1 MIPKPS
7 SSPRAYVGNTVTPM
21 LRAVLLADLVDSTA
35 FIESFGDARAAVALQ
50 RLDLQIRDLLEFT
63 GGRLIDKA
71 DGLLAIFERP
81 IQAVDF
87 ALRYQQAL
95 RHFSSSEGSTLTAR
109 VGIHVGEVMTWS
121 NTDQAV
127 AAGAKPLEVEGLAKP
142 VAARL
147 MSLALPGQI
156 LISSMAQSLAQRAQ
170 AELGERTSRLR
181 WMVHGRYRFKGV
193 PAPLLV
199 HEVGEVG
206 FAPLVEPPSGQ
217 KVWREL
223 PVWRRPPVVAAEILL
238 FLLVSA
244 FYGYSVLRSPPAI
257 AFSERDWVVI
267 GDMSNFTA
275 DPRLEESLETAF
287 RIGLEQ
293 SRFVNIVPDMK
304 VRSALERMGRGNQ
317 TTIDRA
323 IGSEIAIREGA
334 RVLLLPTVA
343 EVGGKLRVS
352 VEVVDPNTQSTVYAQ
367 TAEGRGINSLLGSLD
382 AVAVGMREKFGESV
396 KDIEAGNKPLPEAT
410 TRDLNA
416 LRAYSL
422 GQKLRG
428 EGRLEEAIA
437 LHEEAI
443 KLDPNFAMAVIGLAK
458 LRLASGDD
466 QEYYRLLG
474 KAKALRSRLTH
485 REMLFLDGN
494 LATYGP
500 APEALAKWRLLAG
513 LYPDEYQGYYNYSL
527 TSWYHSYRYN
537 EALEYLRP
545 ALVARNPR
553 LRSAYY
559 LQGVLQMI
567 IEQPAD
573 ALASFQTYQSLG
585 GAGFNRHHAEAFAA
599 MRRFDEAERQQAS
612 QRRTNVANSDFP
624 QRVDEAI
631 FPLDRGRWD
640 EGTAAMSRLVEG
652 SHVASPDTERRM
664 QLMQL
669 SLRAIAGDDRLEGD
683 LGRFVDS
690 QSKWVD
696 QGSEITQIG
705 DVFSILMAGVI
716 ATANGDPALGRRA
729 LALVRPRALQSGYPA
744 LVNAVAMLETE
755 LLIGEGNP
763 DGAVER
769 LQPLHDGNELYLS
782 HEVMMRALAASGRKL
797 EAAKEAEWLSSHR
810 GRAYGEFNID
820 QVMNASN
827 VVHSNLALLSGAEYL
842 TAAGQ
847 LEPARARLADFLRY
861 WPNARTTPFLRDRL
875 RKLDK
880 AQAPAVAPI
889 ASAAGRA

>member
-7 SSPRAYVGNTVTPM
+7 SSPRASVGSTVTPM

-35 FIESFGDARAAVALQ
+35 FIERFGDARAAVALQ

-121 NTDQAV
+121 NPDQAI

-142 VAARL
+142 IAARL

-170 AELGERTSRLR
+170 AELGERTHRLR

-238 FLLVSA
+238 FLLVGG
-244 FYGYSVLRSPPAI
+244 FYAYSVLRSPPAV

-275 DPRLEESLETAF
+275 DPRLEDSLETAF

-293 SRFVNIVPDMK
+293 SRFVNIVPELK
-304 VRSALERMGRGNQ
+304 VRSALERMGRGSQ
-317 TTIDRA
+317 TSIDRA

-343 EVGGKLRVS
+343 EVGGNLRVS
-352 VEVVDPNTQSTVYAQ
+352 IEVVDPNTQATVYAQ

-382 AVAVGMREKFGESV
+382 TVAAGMREKFGESV
-396 KDIEAGNKPLPEAT
+396 KEIEAGSKPLPEAT
-410 TRDLNA
+410 TSNLNA

-428 EGRLEEAIA
+428 EGRMEEAIA
-437 LHEEAI
+437 LQEEAI
-443 KLDPNFAMAVIGLAK
+443 RLDPDFAMAYIGLAK
-458 LRLASGDD
+458 LRLGTGDD
-466 QEYYRLLG
+466 AGYYRLLE
-474 KAKALRSRLTH
+474 KAKSLRSRLTH
-485 REMLFLDGN
+485 RETLFLDAT
-494 LATYGP
+494 LATYQP
-500 APEALAKWRLLAG
+500 ASEALARWRLLTEM
-513 LYPDEYQGYYNYSL
+513 YPDEYQGYYNYGL
-527 TSWYHSYRYN
+527 TSWYHSYQYKG
-537 EALEYLRP
+537 ALDFLRP
-545 ALVARNPR
+545 ALAARNPR

-559 LQGVLQMI
+559 LQGTLQLI
-567 IEQPAD
+567 DGQYNE
-573 ALASFQTYQSLG
+573 ALASFQTHESLG
-585 GAGFNRHHAEAFAA
+585 GAGYNRQHAEAFAA
-599 MRRFDEAERQQAS
+599 MRRFDEAEKMLAS
-612 QRRTNVANSDFP
+612 QKLTNVANTDFP
-624 QRVDEAI
+624 LRAAEAI
-631 FPLDRGRWD
+631 FPLDRGRWA
-640 EGTAAMSRLVEG
+640 EGMAAVERLMQASREIT
-652 SHVASPDTERRM
+652 PDTERRTH
-664 QLMQL
+664 LMQL
-669 SLRAIAGDDRLEGD
+669 SLRSISPDARLNQD
-683 LGRFVDS
+683 LAEFVTS
-690 QSKWVD
+690 QGKWVD
-696 QGSEITQIG
+696 GGTELARIG
-705 DVFSILMAGVI
+705 DVFSVLMAGVF
-716 ATANGDPALGRRA
+716 ATENGDPAQGRRA
-729 LALVRPRALQSGYPA
+729 LAMVKTRALESGYPA
-744 LVNAVAMLETE
+744 LVNAVAMLEAV
-755 LLIGEGNP
+755 LLIDQGKPER
-763 DGAVER
+763 AVEM

-782 HEVMMRALAASGRKL
+782 HSVMMRALAASGRNV
-797 EAAKEAEWLSSHR
+797 EAAKEADWLSSHR

-820 QVMNASN
+820 LTLNGAN
-827 VVHSNLALLSGAEYL
+827 VVQSNLALLSGAEYL
-842 TAAGQ
+842 VAAKR
-847 LEPARARLADFLRY
+847 LEPARARLEDFLRS
-861 WPNARTTPFLRDRL
+861 WPNARTTPFLRSRL
-875 RKLDK
+875 EKLDS
-880 AQAPAVAPI
+880 ALATAPA
-889 ASAAGRA
+889 RKT

>member
-1 MIPKPS
+1 
-7 SSPRAYVGNTVTPM
+7 M

-35 FIESFGDARAAVALQ
+35 FIERFGDARAAVALQ

-109 VGIHVGEVMTWS
+109 VGIHVGELMTWS
-121 NTDQAV
+121 NSDDAV

-170 AELGERTSRLR
+170 AELGERTHRLR

-238 FLLVSA
+238 FLLVGG
-244 FYGYSVLRSPPAI
+244 FYAYSVLRSPPAV

-275 DPRLEESLETAF
+275 DPRLEDSLETAF

-293 SRFVNIVPDMK
+293 SRFVNIVPELK
-304 VRSALERMGRGNQ
+304 VRSALDRMGRGTQ
-317 TTIDRA
+317 TSIDRA

-352 VEVVDPNTQSTVYAQ
+352 IEVVNPNTQATVYAES
-367 TAEGRGINSLLGSLD
+367 AEGRGVESLLGSLD
-382 AVAVGMREKFGESV
+382 TVATNMRERFGESV
-396 KDIEAGNKPLPEAT
+396 KDIEAGSKPLPEAT

-416 LRAYSL
+416 LRAYSV
-422 GQKLRG
+422 GQKARRD
-428 EGRLEEAIA
+428 GRLEEAAA
-437 LHEEAI
+437 LQEEAI
-443 KLDPNFAMAVIGLAK
+443 KLDPNFAMAYIELAR
-458 LRLASGDD
+458 LRLGMGDD
-466 QEYYRLLG
+466 LAYYRLLD
-474 KAKALRSRLTH
+474 KAKSLRSRLTH
-485 REMLFLDGN
+485 REMLFLD
-494 LATYGP
+494 ASIAKYD
-500 APEALAKWRLLAG
+500 AAAESLAKWRLLTE
-513 LYPDEYQGYYNYSL
+513 LYPDEYMAYYNYSL
-527 TSWYHSYRYN
+527 SSWQHSYQYER
-537 EALEYLRP
+537 ALEFLRP

-553 LRSAYY
+553 MRSAYY
-559 LQGVLQMI
+559 LQGVLQLI
-567 IEQPAD
+567 NEQYSD
-573 ALASFQTYQSLG
+573 ALASFQTYDSLG
-585 GAGFNRHHAEAFAA
+585 GIGYNRQHAEAFAA
-599 MRRFDEAERQQAS
+599 LRRYDEAEKVLAS
-612 QRRTNVANSDFP
+612 QKPTSVSNLDFP
-624 QRVDEAI
+624 LRAAEAI

-640 EGTAAMSRLVEG
+640 EGMTAMEVLLK
-652 SHVASPDTERRM
+652 ASSQVTPDTERRTR
-664 QLMQL
+664 LMQL
-669 SLRAIAGDDRLEGD
+669 SLRAFSPDPSLNSDLAAFVSSQAKWLDGPSPVVRVGDT
-683 LGRFVDS
+683 FQV
-690 QSKWVD
+690 
-696 QGSEITQIG
+696 
-705 DVFSILMAGVI
+705 LMAGVI
-716 ATANGDPALGRRA
+716 AAENGDSA
-729 LALVRPRALQSGYPA
+729 LARRVLAMGKDQAMASGYPA
-744 LVNAVAMLETE
+744 LVNAVGMIESA
-755 LLIGEGNP
+755 LLIN
-763 DGAVER
+763 DGKAEAAVEK

-782 HEVMMRALAASGRKL
+782 HALLMRALAASGRNV
-797 EAAKEAEWLSSHR
+797 EAAREAEWLARHR

-820 QVMNASN
+820 HSLNAAN
-827 VVHSNLALLSGAEYL
+827 VVQSNLALLSGAEYL
-842 TAAGQ
+842 VAAKQ
-847 LEPARARLADFLRY
+847 LEPARARLQSFLSA
-861 WPNARTTPFLRDRL
+861 WPNARTTPFLRARME
-875 RKLDK
+875 KLD
-880 AQAPAVAPI
+880 AALAPPAVA
-889 ASAAGRA
+889 RKT

>member
-7 SSPRAYVGNTVTPM
+7 SSPRASVGSTVTPM

-35 FIESFGDARAAVALQ
+35 FIERFGDARAAVALQ

-95 RHFSSSEGSTLTAR
+95 RHFSSSEGYTLTAR

-121 NTDQAV
+121 NPDQAI

-142 VAARL
+142 IAARL

-170 AELGERTSRLR
+170 AELGERSQRLR

-223 PVWRRPPVVAAEILL
+223 PVWRRPPVVVAEILL
-238 FLLVSA
+238 FLLVGG
-244 FYGYSVLRSPPAI
+244 FYAYSVLRSPPAV
-257 AFSERDWVVI
+257 AFGERDWVVI

-275 DPRLEESLETAF
+275 DPRLEDSLETAF

-293 SRFVNIVPDMK
+293 SRFVNIVPELK
-304 VRSALERMGRGNQ
+304 VQSALERMGRDSQ
-317 TTIDRA
+317 TSIDRA

-334 RVLLLPTVA
+334 RGLLLPTVA

-352 VEVVDPNTQSTVYAQ
+352 VEVVDPNTQATVYAQ
-367 TAEGRGINSLLGSLD
+367 TAEGRGVNSLLASLD
-382 AVAVGMREKFGESV
+382 TVAVGMREKFGESV
-396 KDIEAGNKPLPEAT
+396 KDIEAGSKPLPEAT

-422 GQKLRG
+422 GQKLRS

-443 KLDPNFAMAVIGLAK
+443 KLDPNFAMAFIGLGK
-458 LRLASGDD
+458 LCLASGDD
-466 QEYYRLLG
+466 AEYFRLLG

-485 REMLFLDGN
+485 REMLFLDAN

-527 TSWYHSYRYN
+527 TSWFHSYRYK

-545 ALVARNPR
+545 AMVARNPR

-559 LQGVLQMI
+559 LQGVLQTI
-567 IEQPAD
+567 LEQTGD

-585 GAGFNRHHAEAFAA
+585 GADFNRHHAEAFAT
-599 MRRFDEAERQQAS
+599 MRRFDEAEKQQA
-612 QRRTNVANSDFP
+612 
-624 QRVDEAI
+624 
-631 FPLDRGRWD
+631 
-640 EGTAAMSRLVEG
+640 
-652 SHVASPDTERRM
+652 
-664 QLMQL
+664 
-669 SLRAIAGDDRLEGD
+669 LRSEEHTSELQ
-683 LGRFVDS
+683 S
-690 QSKWVD
+690 QS
-696 QGSEITQIG
+696 
-705 DVFSILMAGVI
+705 
-716 ATANGDPALGRRA
+716 
-729 LALVRPRALQSGYPA
+729 
-744 LVNAVAMLETE
+744 
-755 LLIGEGNP
+755 
-763 DGAVER
+763 
-769 LQPLHDGNELYLS
+769 
-782 HEVMMRALAASGRKL
+782 
-797 EAAKEAEWLSSHR
+797 
-810 GRAYGEFNID
+810 
-820 QVMNASN
+820 
-827 VVHSNLALLSGAEYL
+827 
-842 TAAGQ
+842 
-847 LEPARARLADFLRY
+847 
-861 WPNARTTPFLRDRL
+861 
-875 RKLDK
+875 
-880 AQAPAVAPI
+880 
-889 ASAAGRA
+889 

>member
-1 MIPKPS
+1 
-7 SSPRAYVGNTVTPM
+7 M

-121 NTDQAV
+121 NSDHAV

-170 AELGERTSRLR
+170 AELGERTHRLR
-181 WMVHGRYRFKGV
+181 WLVHGRYRFKGV

-217 KVWREL
+217 KAWREL

-238 FLLVSA
+238 FLLVGG
-244 FYGYSVLRSPPAI
+244 FYAYSVLRSPPAV

-275 DPRLEESLETAF
+275 DPRLEDSLETAF

-293 SRFVNIVPDMK
+293 SRFVNIVPELK
-304 VRSALERMGRGNQ
+304 VRSALDRMGRGNQ
-317 TTIDRA
+317 TSIDRA

-343 EVGGKLRVS
+343 EVGGNLRVS
-352 VEVVDPNTQSTVYAQ
+352 VEVVDPNTQATVYAE
-367 TAEGRGINSLLGSLD
+367 TAEGRGVESLLGSLD
-382 AVAVGMREKFGESV
+382 TVATNMREKFGESV
-396 KDIEAGNKPLPEAT
+396 RDIEAGSKPLPEAT

-428 EGRLEEAIA
+428 EGRIEDASGLYEEAIR
-437 LHEEAI
+437 
-443 KLDPNFAMAVIGLAK
+443 LDPDFALAYLGLAR
-458 LRLASGDD
+458 LRLGAGDD
-466 QEYYRLLG
+466 AGYYRLLE
-474 KAKALRSRLTH
+474 KAKSLRSRLTH
-485 REMLFLDGN
+485 REMLFLD
-494 LATYGP
+494 ATLSNYNA
-500 APEALAKWRLLAG
+500 APEALAKWRLLTEM
-513 LYPDEYQGYYNYSL
+513 YPDEYQGYYHYSL
-527 TSWYHSYRYN
+527 ASWHHSYRYKS
-537 EALEYLRP
+537 ALEFLKP
-545 ALVARNPR
+545 ALAGRNPR

-559 LQGVLQMI
+559 LQGTLQMI
-567 IEQPAD
+567 EGQYTD
-573 ALASFQTYQSLG
+573 SLASFQTYESLG
-585 GAGFNRHHAEAFAA
+585 GIGYNRQHAEAFAVL
-599 MRRFDEAERQQAS
+599 RRYDEAERLLAS
-612 QRRTNVANSDFP
+612 QKPTRVANNDFP
-624 QRVDEAI
+624 LRATEAT

-640 EGTAAMSRLVEG
+640 EGMTAMEDLLK
-652 SHVASPDTERRM
+652 ASAAVTPDTERRTR
-664 QLMQL
+664 LTQL
-669 SLRAIAGDDRLEGD
+669 SRRAFAPDANLDRD
-683 LGRFVDS
+683 LAAFVSS
-690 QSKWVD
+690 QAKWIDGPSQIVR
-696 QGSEITQIG
+696 IG
-705 DVFSILMAGVI
+705 DTFSLLMAGAI
-716 ATANGDPALGRRA
+716 AAENGDSALARKA
-729 LALVRPRALQSGYPA
+729 LALGKAPAQASGFPA
-744 LVNAVAMLETE
+744 LVNAVGMLEAA
-755 LLIGEGNP
+755 LLVKEGKP
-763 DGAVER
+763 EAAVER

-782 HEVMMRALAASGRKL
+782 HALLMRALAASGRNV
-797 EAAKEAEWLSSHR
+797 EAAREAEWLAKHR
-810 GRAYGEFNID
+810 GRAYAEFNID
-820 QVMNASN
+820 QSLNTAN
-827 VVHSNLALLSGAEYL
+827 VVQSNLALLSGAEYL
-842 TAAGQ
+842 VAAKQ
-847 LEPARARLADFLRY
+847 PERARALLDSFLGA
-861 WPNARTTPFLRDRL
+861 WPNARTTPFLSDRME
-875 RKLDK
+875 KLDAALK
-880 AQAPAVAPI
+880 PAAL
-889 ASAAGRA
+889 ARRT

>member
-7 SSPRAYVGNTVTPM
+7 SSPRASVGSTVTPM

-35 FIESFGDARAAVALQ
+35 FIERFGDARAALALQ

-109 VGIHVGEVMTWS
+109 VGIHVGELMTWS
-121 NTDQAV
+121 NTDHAV

-142 VAARL
+142 IAARL

-156 LISSMAQSLAQRAQ
+156 LVSSMAQSLAQRAQ
-170 AELGERTSRLR
+170 AELGERTHRLR

-238 FLLVSA
+238 FLLVGG
-244 FYGYSVLRSPPAI
+244 FYAYSVLRSPPAV

-275 DPRLEESLETAF
+275 DPRLEDSLETAF

-293 SRFVNIVPDMK
+293 SRFVNIVPELK
-304 VRSALERMGRGNQ
+304 VRSALDRMGRSNQ
-317 TTIDRA
+317 TSIDRV

-343 EVGGKLRVS
+343 EVGGKMRVS
-352 VEVVDPNTQSTVYAQ
+352 IEVVDPNTQATVYAES
-367 TAEGRGINSLLGSLD
+367 AEGRGVQSLLGSLD
-382 AVAVGMREKFGESV
+382 TVATNMRERFGESV
-396 KDIEAGNKPLPEAT
+396 KDIEAGSKPLPEAT
-410 TRDLNA
+410 TSDLNA

-443 KLDPNFAMAVIGLAK
+443 KLDPNFAMAYIGLAK
-458 LRLASGDD
+458 LRLAAGDD
-466 QEYYRLLG
+466 QAYYRLLA
-474 KAKALRSRLTH
+474 KAKLLRSRLTH
-485 REMLFLDGN
+485 REMLFLDAN

-500 APEALAKWRLLAG
+500 ASEALAKWRLLSS

-527 TSWYHSYRYN
+527 TSWYHSFRYK
-537 EALEYLRP
+537 EAQDFLRP

-559 LQGVLQMI
+559 LQGVLQLI
-567 IEQPAD
+567 GEQPAE
-573 ALASFQTYQSLG
+573 ALASFQTYESLG
-585 GAGFNRHHAEAFAA
+585 GVGYNRNHAEAFAVL
-599 MRRFDEAERQQAS
+599 RRYDEAEKLLAT
-612 QRRTNVANSDFP
+612 QRRTNVANSDIP
-624 QRVDEAI
+624 MRADEVL

-640 EGTAAMSRLVEG
+640 EGMAAMARLVVDSRG
-652 SHVASPDTERRM
+652 ASPDTVRRM
-664 QLMQL
+664 RLMQL
-669 SLRAIAGDDRLEGD
+669 SLLAISGDSHLTPDLQAFVANQSRWLEKGTA
-683 LGRFVDS
+683 LTR
-690 QSKWVD
+690 
-696 QGSEITQIG
+696 IG
-705 DVFSILMAGVI
+705 DTFSVLVAGAL

-729 LALVRPRALQSGYPA
+729 LALAKARALQAGYPSMT
-744 LVNAVAMLETE
+744 NAVAMLEVE
-755 LLIGEGNP
+755 LLIEQGKPER
-763 DGAVER
+763 AVEI

-782 HEVMMRALAASGRKL
+782 HEVMMRALAASGRNL
-797 EAAKEAEWLSSHR
+797 EAAKEAAWLSNHR
-810 GRAYGEFNID
+810 GRAYAEFNID
-820 QVMNASN
+820 QVSNGAN
-827 VVHSNLALLSGAEYL
+827 VVYSNLGLLSGAEFL
-842 TAAGQ
+842 AAAKQ
-847 LEPARARLADFLRY
+847 LEPARVRRDEFLRN
-861 WPNARTTPFLRDRL
+861 WPNARTTPFLQARL
-875 RKLDK
+875 ERLDAALEAPPARK
-880 AQAPAVAPI
+880 
-889 ASAAGRA
+889 S

>member
-1 MIPKPS
+1 MIPQPS
-7 SSPRAYVGNTVTPM
+7 SSPRASVGSTVTPM

-35 FIESFGDARAAVALQ
+35 FIERFGDARAAEALQ

-121 NTDQAV
+121 NSAHAV

-170 AELGERTSRLR
+170 AELGERTHRLR

-223 PVWRRPPVVAAEILL
+223 PVWRRPPVLVAEILL
-238 FLLVSA
+238 FLLVGG
-244 FYGYSVLRSPPAI
+244 FYAYSVLRSPPAV

-275 DPRLEESLETAF
+275 DPRLEDSLETAF

-293 SRFVNIVPDMK
+293 SRFVNIVPELK
-304 VRSALERMGRGNQ
+304 VRSALDRMGRGEQ
-317 TTIDRA
+317 TSIDRA

-352 VEVVDPNTQSTVYAQ
+352 IEVVDPNTQATVYAES
-367 TAEGRGINSLLGSLD
+367 AEGRGVASLLGSLD
-382 AVAVGMREKFGESV
+382 TVATNMREKFGESV
-396 KDIEAGNKPLPEAT
+396 KDIEAGSKPLPEAT
-410 TRDLNA
+410 TSNLNA
-416 LRAYSL
+416 LRAFSM

-428 EGRLEEAIA
+428 EGRIDEAMG
-437 LHEEAI
+437 LYEEAI
-443 KLDPNFAMAVIGLAK
+443 KLDPEFALAYIGLAR
-458 LRLASGDD
+458 LRLGAGDD
-466 QEYYRLLG
+466 VGYYRLLE
-474 KAKALRSRLTH
+474 KAKSLRSRLTH
-485 REMLFLDGN
+485 REMLFLDAT
-494 LATYGP
+494 LANYNA
-500 APEALAKWRLLAG
+500 APEALAKWRLLTEM
-513 LYPDEYQGYYNYSL
+513 YPDEFQGYYHYSL
-527 TSWYHSYRYN
+527 SSWHHSYRYKN
-537 EALEYLRP
+537 ALESLRP
-545 ALVARNPR
+545 ALAGRNPR

-559 LQGVLQMI
+559 LQGTLQMI
-567 IEQPAD
+567 EGQYD
-573 ALASFQTYQSLG
+573 DSLASFQTYESLG
-585 GAGFNRHHAEAFAA
+585 GAGYNRQHAEAFAVL
-599 MRRFDEAERQQAS
+599 RRYDEAEKLIAS
-612 QRRTNVANSDFP
+612 QKPTRVANNDFP
-624 QRVDEAI
+624 LRATEAT

-640 EGTAAMSRLVEG
+640 EGMAAMESLME
-652 SHVASPDTERRM
+652 ASAGVTPDTERRTR
-664 QLMQL
+664 LTQL
-669 SLRAIAGDDRLEGD
+669 SLRAFAPDANLNRDLDAFVSSQAKWVNGSSQLIRIGD
-683 LGRFVDS
+683 L
-690 QSKWVD
+690 
-696 QGSEITQIG
+696 
-705 DVFSILMAGVI
+705 FSMLMAGVI
-716 ATANGDPALGRRA
+716 AAENGDEA
-729 LALVRPRALQSGYPA
+729 LARKALSLGQAQALASGFPA
-744 LVNAVAMLETE
+744 LVNAAGMLEAA
-755 LLIGEGNP
+755 LLVKAGKAEA
-763 DGAVER
+763 AVEK

-782 HEVMMRALAASGRKL
+782 HALLMRALAASGRNV
-797 EAAKEAEWLSSHR
+797 EAAREAEWLANHR
-810 GRAYGEFNID
+810 GRAYAEFNID
-820 QVMNASN
+820 QSLNPAN
-827 VVHSNLALLSGAEYL
+827 VVQSNLALLSGAEYL
-842 TAAGQ
+842 VAAKQ
-847 LEPARARLADFLRY
+847 FEPARARLERFLSA
-861 WPNARTTPFLRDRL
+861 WPNARTTPFLRSRME
-875 RKLDK
+875 KLD
-880 AQAPAVAPI
+880 AAVA
-889 ASAAGRA
+889 RKT